1 MWYHVAMVKKV
12 LLGILG
18 VILVVLIIVVGAR
31 VLSPEDNWICKDGN
45 WVKHGN
51 PSGSMPTGTC
61 KNGEQIAPQKKVE
74 EVTIPNP
81 ASKNC
86 LDKGGKLEMR
96 EETAGTLGICKFT
109 DGTECEEWKFYRN
122 ECRKSQTTKA
132 DTSHSYEGLISRK
145 GNDYIFKTNSGI
157 EYLLKLPDNASQNL
171 KDRLA
176 SEVGRKETVTIV
188 AAETP
193 PLSKILFL
201 SSFQEK

>member
-1 MWYHVAMVKKV
+1 MVKKV

-18 VILVVLIIVVGAR
+18 IILVVSIVVIGAKL
-31 VLSPEDNWICKDGN
+31 LSPEDNWICKNGN
-45 WVKHGN
+45 WIKHGN

-61 KNGEQIAPQKKVE
+61 KEGEQTAPNKVPTE
-74 EVTIPNP
+74 AAIPNS

-122 ECRKSQTTKA
+122 ECQKGQTTKA
-132 DTSHSYEGLISRK
+132 DVSHSYQGLISRK
-145 GNDYIFKTNSGI
+145 GNSFVFKTNSGI
-157 EYLLKLPDNASQNL
+157 EYSLRLPDNASQNL

-188 AAETP
+188 AAEIP
-193 PLSKILFL
+193 PLSKILL
-201 SSFQEK
+201 LVSFQEK

>member
-18 VILVVLIIVVGAR
+18 VILVVLIVIVGAR
-31 VLSPEDNWICKDGN
+31 VLSPEDNWICQNGE

-51 PSGSMPTGTC
+51 PSGPMPSGSC
-61 KNGEQIAPQKKVE
+61 KEGEQMASNKVPTE
-74 EVTIPNP
+74 AAIPNP

-122 ECRKSQTTKA
+122 ECRKGQTTKA

-145 GNDYIFKTNSGI
+145 GNDYVFKTNSGI
-157 EYLLKLPDNASQNL
+157 EYSLKLPDNASQNL

>member
-1 MWYHVAMVKKV
+1 MAMMKKIS
-12 LLGILG
+12 LGILG
-18 VILVVLIIVVGAR
+18 VILVVLIVIVGAR
-31 VLSPEDNWICKDGN
+31 VLSPEDNWICQNGE

-51 PSGSMPTGTC
+51 PSGPMPSGSC
-61 KNGEQIAPQKKVE
+61 KEGEQMASNKVPTE
-74 EVTIPNP
+74 AAIPNP

-122 ECRKSQTTKA
+122 ECRKGQTTKA

-145 GNDYIFKTNSGI
+145 GNDYVFKTNSGI
-157 EYLLKLPDNASQNL
+157 EYSLKLPDNASQNL

>member
-18 VILVVLIIVVGAR
+18 IVLVILVVAR
-31 VLSPEDNWICKDGN
+31 VLSPEDNWICQNGE

-51 PSGSMPTGTC
+51 PSGPMPSGSC
-61 KNGEQIAPQKKVE
+61 KEGEQMASNKVPTE
-74 EVTIPNP
+74 AAIPNP

-122 ECRKSQTTKA
+122 ECQKGQTTKA
-132 DTSHSYEGLISRK
+132 DISHSYQGLISKK
-145 GNDYIFKTNSGI
+145 GNIYIFKTNSGS

>member
-1 MWYHVAMVKKV
+1 MAMMKKIS
-12 LLGILG
+12 LGILG
-18 VILVVLIIVVGAR
+18 VILVVLIVIVGAR
-31 VLSPEDNWICKDGN
+31 VLSPEDNWICQNGE

-51 PSGSMPTGTC
+51 PSGPMPSGSC
-61 KNGEQIAPQKKVE
+61 KEGEQMASNKVPTE
-74 EVTIPNP
+74 AAIPNP

-122 ECRKSQTTKA
+122 ECQKGQTTKA
-132 DTSHSYEGLISRK
+132 DISHSYQGLISKK
-145 GNDYIFKTNSGI
+145 GNIYIFKTNSGS

>member
-1 MWYHVAMVKKV
+1 
-12 LLGILG
+12 LGILG

-31 VLSPEDNWICKDGN
+31 VLSPEDNWICQNGE

-51 PSGSMPTGTC
+51 PSGPMPSGSC
-61 KNGEQIAPQKKVE
+61 KEGEQMASNKVPTE
-74 EVTIPNP
+74 AAIPNP

-122 ECRKSQTTKA
+122 ECRKGQTTKA

-145 GNDYIFKTNSGI
+145 GNDYVFKTNSGI

>member
-1 MWYHVAMVKKV
+1 MAMMKKIS
-12 LLGILG
+12 LGILG
-18 VILVVLIIVVGAR
+18 VILVVLIVIVGAR
-31 VLSPEDNWICKDGN
+31 VLSPEDNWICQNGE

-51 PSGSMPTGTC
+51 PSGPMPSGSC
-61 KNGEQIAPQKKVE
+61 KEGEQMASNKVPTE
-74 EVTIPNP
+74 AAIPNP

-96 EETAGTLGICKFT
+96 EETAGTLGICKFS

-122 ECRKSQTTKA
+122 ECRKGQTTKA

-145 GNDYIFKTNSGI
+145 GNDYVFKTNSGI
-157 EYLLKLPDNASQNL
+157 EYSLKLPDNASQNL

>member
-18 VILVVLIIVVGAR
+18 IVLVILVVAR
-31 VLSPEDNWICKDGN
+31 VLSPEDNWICQNGE

-51 PSGSMPTGTC
+51 PSGPMPSGSC
-61 KNGEQIAPQKKVE
+61 KEGEQMASNKVPTE
-74 EVTIPNP
+74 AAIPNP

-122 ECRKSQTTKA
+122 ECRKGQTTKA

-145 GNDYIFKTNSGI
+145 GNDYVFKTNSGI
-157 EYLLKLPDNASQNL
+157 EYSLKLPDNASQNL

>member
-18 VILVVLIIVVGAR
+18 IVLVILVVAR
-31 VLSPEDNWICKDGN
+31 VLSPEDNWICQNGE

-51 PSGSMPTGTC
+51 PSGPMPSGSC
-61 KNGEQIAPQKKVE
+61 KEGEQMASNKVPTE
-74 EVTIPNP
+74 AAIPNP

-96 EETAGTLGICKFT
+96 EETAGTLGICKFS

-122 ECRKSQTTKA
+122 ECRKGQTTKA

-145 GNDYIFKTNSGI
+145 GNDYVFKTNSGI
-157 EYLLKLPDNASQNL
+157 EYSLKLPDNASQSL
-171 KDRLA
+171 KSRLI
-176 SEVGRKETVTIV
+176 SEVGQKETITIV
-188 AAETP
+188 AAENP
-193 PLSKILFL
+193 VLSKMLTL
-201 SSFQEK
+201 KSFVEK

>member
-1 MWYHVAMVKKV
+1 MAMMKKV

-18 VILVVLIIVVGAR
+18 IVLVILVVAR
-31 VLSPEDNWICKDGN
+31 VLSPEDNWICQNGE

-51 PSGSMPTGTC
+51 PSGPMPSGSC
-61 KNGEQIAPQKKVE
+61 KEGEQMASNKVPTE
-74 EVTIPNP
+74 AAIPNP

-122 ECRKSQTTKA
+122 ECRKGQTTKA

-145 GNDYIFKTNSGI
+145 GNDYVFKTNSGI